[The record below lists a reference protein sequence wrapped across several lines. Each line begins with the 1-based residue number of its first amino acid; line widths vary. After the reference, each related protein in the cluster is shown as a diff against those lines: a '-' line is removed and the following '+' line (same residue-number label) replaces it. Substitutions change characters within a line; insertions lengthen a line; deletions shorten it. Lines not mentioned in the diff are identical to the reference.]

1 MKDTH
6 VKAMYKMRGGS
17 QIKELKLIV
26 GNIKGMP
33 NNRNN
38 QHKIKDISEILDGAD
53 GAALVEIAA
62 T

>member
-1 MKDTH
+1 MH
-6 VKAMYKMRGGS
+6 VKAIYKIRGGS
-17 QIKELKLIV
+17 QIEELKLIV

-38 QHKIKDISEILDGAD
+38 QHKIKDISEILDGTD
-53 GAALVEIAA
+53 GAALIEIAA